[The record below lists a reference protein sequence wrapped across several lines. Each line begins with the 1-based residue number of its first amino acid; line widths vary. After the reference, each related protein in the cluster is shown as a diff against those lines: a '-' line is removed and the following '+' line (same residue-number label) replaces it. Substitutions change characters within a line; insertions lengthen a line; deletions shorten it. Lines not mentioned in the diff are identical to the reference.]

1 MYWYIRFQ
9 MDKLNLDMLKEQILD
24 CEEVR
29 FLFRISKTTLWKWV
43 RGGVIRQHK
52 LGGHPVFLKDEILE
66 DIKNNGAVLR
76 KEHRAEA

>member
-1 MYWYIRFQ
+1 
-9 MDKLNLDMLKEQILD
+9 MDKLNLEMLKEQILD

-29 FLFRISKTTLWKWV
+29 YLFRISKTTLWKWV
-43 RGGVIRQHK
+43 RAGVIRQHK

-66 DIKNNGAVLR
+66 DIKSNGACLR